1 MYVNSSDWKWLL
13 DSFADR
19 VANKEYKKTD
29 YQYWRRLK
37 NYDSAHIY
45 YINGHNIVVEDA
57 EKDLVENVE
66 VFSSDDGSFGSYL
79 AEHWLREE
87 NSMDFETGSTSA
99 ASAFA
104 YGNYDLDSCAAI
116 KNIGYDGITDITD
129 INGCTINSISVDKI
143 NKATPSIDISFDHL
157 ATKDAVDSVC
167 GAVDSV
173 CEKIDELKAK
183 IETKLDKA
191 EYYNNNEKEKK
202 SMNMFKG
209 FEFGKVDGNKV
220 RMSMY
225 GLAVR
230 NQAGTWVSYNASA
243 GEVMD
248 VDVFNM
254 DGSQFMYKMPV
265 ALSQVKISDVIIHN
279 CKPMFVTGVGENG
292 KFCVI
297 DIYEGEEKMIL
308 ASKSPFGF
316 NFITKVVSLFNFDGM
331 TQASAENPFG
341 NMAMMMAMSGDMK
354 MDEILPL
361 MLMTNGNM
369 DMSNP
374 MSMMLMMSMMDKD
387 NKMDNSN
394 LMMMMAMMNGAFN
407 PTPQVKAE

>member
-1 MYVNSSDWKWLL
+1 MFIKSNDWKLL
-13 DSFADR
+13 LESFADR

-29 YQYWRRLK
+29 YQIWRRLK
-37 NYDSAHIY
+37 NYNDTYIY
-45 YINGHNIVVEDA
+45 YTNGCDIVVEDA
-57 EKDLVENVE
+57 VKYLVADVE
-66 VFSSDDGSFGSYL
+66 VFKSGDGSFGSYL
-79 AEHWLREE
+79 AEHWLCEE
-87 NSMDFETGSTSA
+87 NSMDFETGSTSLTCGD
-99 ASAFA
+99 
-104 YGNYDLDSCAAI
+104 YGYSDSTSYTS
-116 KNIGYDGITDITD
+116 NV
-129 INGCTINSISVDKI
+129 INTVTSISGDKI
-143 NKATPSIDISFDHL
+143 NTATPTIDISFDHL
-157 ATKDAVDSVC
+157 ATK

-173 CEKIDELKAK
+173 CDEINELKAK

-191 EYYNNNEKEKK
+191 EYYNDNEKEKK

-265 ALSQVKISDVIIHN
+265 ALSQVKVSDVIIHN
-279 CKPMFVTGVGENG
+279 CKPMFVTGIGENG

-331 TQASAENPFG
+331 TQANAENPFG
-341 NMAMMMAMSGDMK
+341 NMAMMMALSGNMK

-394 LMMMMAMMNGAFN
+394 LMMMMAMMNGAFK
-407 PTPQVKAE
+407 PIPQAKTE

>member
-1 MYVNSSDWKWLL
+1 MFVDSSNWKWLL
-13 DSFADR
+13 ESFADR

-29 YQYWRRLK
+29 YQIWRRLK
-37 NYDSAHIY
+37 NYNEVYIY
-45 YINGHNIVVEDA
+45 YINGNDIAVEDVA
-57 EKDLVENVE
+57 KDLVENVE
-66 VFSSDDGSFGSYL
+66 VFKNDDGSFGSYL
-79 AEHWLREE
+79 AEHWLCEK
-87 NSMDFETGSTSA
+87 NNMDFETGSTSA
-99 ASAFA
+99 FTNYS
-104 YGNYDLDSCAAI
+104 YGYNYDLDSSTGI
-116 KNIGYDGITDITD
+116 KNIVYDVATGEAIKTIT
-129 INGCTINSISVDKI
+129 SIAGDKI
-143 NKATPSIDISFDHL
+143 NTASPSISIDFDRL
-157 ATKDAVDSVC
+157 AIKGVDDVC
-167 GAVDSV
+167 DT
-173 CEKIDELKAK
+173 INELKAK

-191 EYYNNNEKEKK
+191 EYYNDNEKEKK

-265 ALSQVKISDVIIHN
+265 ALSQVKVSDVIIHN
-279 CKPMFVTGVGENG
+279 CKPMFVTGIGENG

-331 TQASAENPFG
+331 TQANAENPFG
-341 NMAMMMAMSGDMK
+341 NMAMMMALSGDMK

-374 MSMMLMMSMMDKD
+374 MSMMLMMGMMDKD
-387 NKMDNSN
+387 SKMDNSN

-407 PTPQVKAE
+407 STPQAKAE

>member
-191 EYYNNNEKEKK
+191 EYYNDNEKEKK

-230 NQAGTWVSYNASA
+230 NQAGTWVSYDVNT
-243 GEVMD
+243 GNVID
-248 VDVFNM
+248 VDPFNM

-265 ALSQVKISDVIIHN
+265 ALSQVNKGDMIIHN
-279 CKPMFVTGVGENG
+279 CKPVYVTGKDESG
-292 KFCVI
+292 KLVVI
-297 DIYEGEEKMIL
+297 DIFDGEEKMIL
-308 ASKSPFGF
+308 PTRNMFGF
-316 NFITKVVSLFNFDGM
+316 NFATKVVSLMDMAGM
-331 TQASAENPFG
+331 GKPDAENPFG
-341 NMAMMMAMSGDMK
+341 NMWMLAMMGDGKDFDMKDFMMLNMMNGNVGAQMNPMMMLMLMGDKGQDNDLMMAMAMSGM
-354 MDEILPL
+354 
-361 MLMTNGNM
+361 
-369 DMSNP
+369 
-374 MSMMLMMSMMDKD
+374 
-387 NKMDNSN
+387 
-394 LMMMMAMMNGAFN
+394 FN
-407 PTPQVKAE
+407 QKQ

>member
-230 NQAGTWVSYNASA
+230 NQAGTWVSYDVNT
-243 GEVMD
+243 GNVID
-248 VDVFNM
+248 VDPFNM

-265 ALSQVKISDVIIHN
+265 ALSQVNKGDMIIHN
-279 CKPMFVTGVGENG
+279 CKPVYVTGKDESG
-292 KFCVI
+292 KLVVI
-297 DIYEGEEKMIL
+297 DIFDGEEKMIL
-308 ASKSPFGF
+308 PTRNMFGF
-316 NFITKVVSLFNFDGM
+316 NFATKVVSLMDMAGM
-331 TQASAENPFG
+331 GKPDAENPFG
-341 NMAMMMAMSGDMK
+341 NMWMLAMMGDGKDFDMKDFMMLNMMNGNVGAQMNPMMMLMLMGDKGQDNDLMMAMAMSGM
-354 MDEILPL
+354 
-361 MLMTNGNM
+361 
-369 DMSNP
+369 
-374 MSMMLMMSMMDKD
+374 
-387 NKMDNSN
+387 
-394 LMMMMAMMNGAFN
+394 FN
-407 PTPQVKAE
+407 QKQ

>member
-173 CEKIDELKAK
+173 CEKINELKAK

-191 EYYNNNEKEKK
+191 EYYSDNDNEKEKK

-230 NQAGTWVSYNASA
+230 NQAGTWVSYDVNT
-243 GEVMD
+243 GNVID
-248 VDVFNM
+248 VDPFNM

-265 ALSQVKISDVIIHN
+265 ALSQVNKGDMIIHN
-279 CKPMFVTGVGENG
+279 CKPVYVTGKDESG
-292 KFCVI
+292 KLVVI
-297 DIYEGEEKMIL
+297 DIFDGEEKMIL
-308 ASKSPFGF
+308 PTRNMFGF
-316 NFITKVVSLFNFDGM
+316 NFATKVVSLMDMAGM
-331 TQASAENPFG
+331 GKPDAENPFG
-341 NMAMMMAMSGDMK
+341 NMWMLAMMGDGKDFDMKDFMMLNMMNGNVGAQMNPMMMLMLMGDKGQDNDLMMAMAMSGM
-354 MDEILPL
+354 
-361 MLMTNGNM
+361 
-369 DMSNP
+369 
-374 MSMMLMMSMMDKD
+374 
-387 NKMDNSN
+387 
-394 LMMMMAMMNGAFN
+394 FN
-407 PTPQVKAE
+407 QKQ